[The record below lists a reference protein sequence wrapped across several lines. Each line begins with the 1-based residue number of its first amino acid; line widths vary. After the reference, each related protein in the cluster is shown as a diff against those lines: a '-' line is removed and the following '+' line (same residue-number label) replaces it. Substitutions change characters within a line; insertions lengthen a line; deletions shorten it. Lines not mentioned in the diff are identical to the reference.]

1 MRQIVNESQDQA
13 WNGYEGTYWAE
24 NQDRWD
30 DVNDGFNELLL
41 SAARIAERDR
51 VLDLGCGAGRTTRLA
66 ARRASGGSATGV
78 DLSAPMLARARE
90 SARREGLGNAEFERA
105 DIQVHP
111 FGAGSFD
118 VAVSRF
124 GVMFFADPVAAFA
137 NAGRALRPG
146 GRLAFVCSADP
157 GRTEW
162 LGAIRGLDGILPVG
176 DLGAPGAPG
185 MFSLAEP
192 SAVREVLSGA
202 GYEAV
207 GTERV
212 EAYGTWGRDAAE
224 AAAFLLGSGPG
235 RHLLGRVGTDDRER
249 ARARLVGLLR
259 PYERDGALRLRTA
272 ALLVTA
278 RRPG

>member
-1 MRQIVNESQDQA
+1 MRHLVNAQQEQA
-13 WNGYEGTYWAE
+13 WNGYEGTHWAE
-24 NQDRWD
+24 NQARWD

-41 SAARIAERDR
+41 SAARITRRDR

-66 ARRASGGSATGV
+66 ARRASDGLVTGV

-90 SARREGLGNAEFERA
+90 SARREGIGNAVFERA
-105 DIQVHP
+105 DIQAHP
-111 FGAGSFD
+111 FEPGSFD

-146 GRLAFVCSADP
+146 GRIAFVCSADP

-162 LGAIRGLDGILPVG
+162 LGAVQGLREILPVG
-176 DLGAPGAPG
+176 GLGTPGAPG

-192 SAVREVLSGA
+192 STVREVLSGA

-207 GTERV
+207 SSERV
-212 EAYGTWGRDAAE
+212 EAHGTWGRDAAD

-235 RHLLGRVGTDDRER
+235 RHLLDRAGPDDRER
-249 ARARLVGLLR
+249 ARRHLVGLLR